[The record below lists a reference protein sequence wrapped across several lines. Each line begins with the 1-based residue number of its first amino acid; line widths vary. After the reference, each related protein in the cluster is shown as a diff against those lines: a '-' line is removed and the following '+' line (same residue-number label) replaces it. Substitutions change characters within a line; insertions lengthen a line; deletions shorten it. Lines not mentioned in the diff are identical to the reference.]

1 MLALKRLWKNNYF
14 KTAVAIILIIA
25 VVLSLF
31 FGLQIWLHTSDP
43 ALTVISPSMYI
54 VGNGPS
60 YEPGPDGNYV
70 TLNNI
75 WLSLTHPF
83 SRTLGVGDIVIV
95 EGVNPKDLNGNYP
108 NSDIIIYRDPSDP
121 STLIV
126 HRIVVKQNINGTWYF
141 QTKGDGNGQPLRGNV
156 SSYQYDGHTVWNSAQ
171 YSDTGIPQNLVVG
184 KVVMRIPWFGWITMI
199 MRDNSWGLPII
210 IAIILAIVIVEF
222 VIPILRQK
230 KPSEQKPNP
239 NPPQMQSTLD

>member
-1 MLALKRLWKNNYF
+1 MVLPNKRRWQRS
-14 KTAVAIILIIA
+14 AV
-25 VVLSLF
+25 
-31 FGLQIWLHTSDP
+31 P
-43 ALTVISPSMYI
+43 
-54 VGNGPS
+54 
-60 YEPGPDGNYV
+60 
-70 TLNNI
+70 
-75 WLSLTHPF
+75 
-83 SRTLGVGDIVIV
+83 
-95 EGVNPKDLNGNYP
+95 
-108 NSDIIIYRDPSDP
+108 
-121 STLIV
+121 
-126 HRIVVKQNINGTWYF
+126 
-141 QTKGDGNGQPLRGNV
+141 GNV

-239 NPPQMQSTLD
+239 VRHRCSQLWIRVFRTFKTKRNKWVQIKATISFENIDVAALNKNLRSPTRLFFFLFKR